1 MSYRVLWISLTLIGS
16 VSQAYGIKI
25 SAALGAGDGEL
36 ARKRTMTCL
45 KIIGSF
51 LIMLSS
57 IVLLY
62 TRKLGSIFTEDKEF
76 HDMFESVSMPFA
88 NMVIW
93 MNLSKA
99 FALIFGAMGRSD
111 VVFYLGLIGSWVG

>member
-16 VSQAYGIKI
+16 FSQAYGIKI

-45 KIIGSF
+45 KFIGSF

-62 TRKLGSIFTEDKEF
+62 TRKLGSIFTEDREF
-76 HDMFESVSMPFA
+76 LDMFESVSMPFA

>member
-16 VSQAYGIKI
+16 FSQAYGIKI

-62 TRKLGSIFTEDKEF
+62 TRKLGSIFTEDREF
-76 HDMFESVSMPFA
+76 LDMFESVSMPFA